1 MLCVLFF
8 SMLRFGTFNVLGLS
22 KPEKQ
27 HLLEEDFISYGL
39 DILAIQETKVINSDE
54 IILPLNN
61 KLIFMKQVNLIN
73 GIGHGGLGFLI
84 STKLTP
90 YIVQSQYIS
99 DRVSFIDFKIPCNNS
114 NPLLIRCVNGYSPT
128 NTKSKKDLSLS
139 TSFYEDLQKASNV
152 PSRWEIFYLGDFNG
166 KIGNITK
173 SDRVNGLHNYV
184 GSYSMG
190 MRNHNGECLL
200 DFVCL
205 NDLLVTN
212 TCFQHPSRHRTTH
225 TARVTYKSEKK
236 VYSQIDYILCKRRS
250 RCLLQNAR
258 SYGGTKLCSDH
269 KLVVVSI
276 NSQKRFRLYRKL
288 KASGKKK
295 IDCNQL
301 SSCKEKQLLF
311 KAEITESLKIITPV
325 GEPNSVLEKTFEA
338 LHSCAENVVGFRE
351 SNQRCHRTN
360 DKVVVELST
369 LRKQLR
375 VELESYNKDSARNRE
390 LKKSVNKI
398 GRAIKKR
405 MKVLETQWADR
416 LAYEITS
423 TDDSRAMF
431 EAVRSLAKVNDPK
444 PIVVHNQKGIPVGT
458 DKAKADI
465 IKGWYEKKFTGDE
478 PPLTPFVSP
487 PKSLDVPITPIEVEI
502 AAKALK
508 NGKANGPDNTPNEL
522 LKYAGTA
529 FYTMFANIVNRC
541 FEENKVLN
549 AVGECYITPL
559 TKPGKPPGQE
569 KSLRPL
575 TLCNGARKLLSLIT
589 LKRIE
594 YKIDQY
600 TGPWQAAYKT
610 GRSCSDLVWCQRI
623 LTSLVMKKQW
633 SFYKMGLDMS
643 SAFDTIKRS
652 TILSLLAEAGCSQD
666 EIKLVR
672 FLLSNIKIRVKVESE
687 VSIEFESS
695 VGGPQGDS
703 LSGKLF
709 TLYLAAA
716 LYHLRAVTNRPTPP
730 IADTGMPMESE
741 YSDDVDFMDT
751 SEQSLQALLPV
762 AKSVFSDWNLQINES
777 KTEFVDFRIAGSEE
791 FKVDGTPLRG
801 SEDWCTTKLL
811 GSLMCC
817 RKDIFHRIVL
827 GNAAFQCFKKVWLN
841 SKITLQKKLKVYEA
855 QVVSVIMYN
864 ASCWAAPA
872 AVMEKLDIC
881 HRKHLRA
888 IMNIRYPSMISN
900 NTLYERCNT
909 VPLSKRAELA
919 RWKMFG
925 HVLRSPENSPAQS
938 ALCFVIDQL
947 NILPGRRGRHRMNL
961 IDVLKGDLKNRDLQL
976 SKYEDILNL
985 RFLAQNRKNWQELFN
1000 LYDAG

>member
-84 STKLTP
+84 SRKLIP

-139 TSFYEDLQKASNV
+139 TSFYEDLQKVSNV

-184 GSYSMG
+184 GRYSMG

-225 TARVTYKSEKK
+225 TARVTYKGGKK

-288 KASGKKK
+288 KASGKK

-311 KAEITESLKIITPV
+311 KAEITESLKNITPV

-478 PPLTPFVSP
+478 PPLTPFVCP

-508 NGKANGPDNTPNEL
+508 NGKANGPDNTPNEF

-559 TKPGKPPGQE
+559 AKPGKPPGHE

-666 EIKLVR
+666 EIRLVR

-751 SEQSLQALLPV
+751 SEQSL
-762 AKSVFSDWNLQINES
+762 
-777 KTEFVDFRIAGSEE
+777 
-791 FKVDGTPLRG
+791 
-801 SEDWCTTKLL
+801 
-811 GSLMCC
+811 
-817 RKDIFHRIVL
+817 
-827 GNAAFQCFKKVWLN
+827 
-841 SKITLQKKLKVYEA
+841 
-855 QVVSVIMYN
+855 
-864 ASCWAAPA
+864 
-872 AVMEKLDIC
+872 
-881 HRKHLRA
+881 
-888 IMNIRYPSMISN
+888 
-900 NTLYERCNT
+900 
-909 VPLSKRAELA
+909 
-919 RWKMFG
+919 
-925 HVLRSPENSPAQS
+925 
-938 ALCFVIDQL
+938 
-947 NILPGRRGRHRMNL
+947 
-961 IDVLKGDLKNRDLQL
+961 
-976 SKYEDILNL
+976 
-985 RFLAQNRKNWQELFN
+985 
-1000 LYDAG
+1000 

>member
-39 DILAIQETKVINSDE
+39 DILAIQETKVI
-54 IILPLNN
+54 
-61 KLIFMKQVNLIN
+61 
-73 GIGHGGLGFLI
+73 
-84 STKLTP
+84 
-90 YIVQSQYIS
+90 
-99 DRVSFIDFKIPCNNS
+99 
-114 NPLLIRCVNGYSPT
+114 PT
-128 NTKSKKDLSLS
+128 NTKSKKDISLS
-139 TSFYEDLQKASNV
+139 TSFYDNLQKAANA
-152 PSRWEIFYLGDFNG
+152 PSRWEVYYLGDFNG
-166 KIGNITK
+166 KVGKLTF
-173 SDRVNGLHNYV
+173 SDRVNGLHNHV
-184 GSYSMG
+184 GRYGMG
-190 MRNHNGECLL
+190 ERNHNGECLL
-200 DFVCL
+200 NFVCL

-225 TARVTYKSEKK
+225 TARVTYKGGKK

-276 NSQKRFRLYRKL
+276 NSQKRFRLYSKP
-288 KASGKKK
+288 KTNVKK
-295 IDCNQL
+295 IDCNRL
-301 SSCKEKQLLF
+301 ASCKEMQQLF
-311 KAEITESLKIITPV
+311 KSEISQSLNNTTAD
-325 GEPNSVLEKTFEA
+325 GEPNFLLEQTFKA
-338 LHSCAENVVGFRE
+338 LHISAEKVVGVRE
-351 SNQRCHRTN
+351 PNQRCHRTN
-360 DKVVVELST
+360 DKVVVELSAQ
-369 LRKQLR
+369 RKQLR
-375 VELESYNKDSARNRE
+375 VELESYNKDSARNKE
-390 LKKSVNKI
+390 LKKSVNRI

-405 MKVLETQWADR
+405 MKVLESQWADR

-431 EAVRSLAKVNDPK
+431 EAVRSLAKVRETK
-444 PIVVHNQKGIPVGT
+444 PIVVHNQDGVPVGT
-458 DKAKADI
+458 DKAKADLV
-465 IKGWYEKKFTGDE
+465 KEWYEKKFTGDE
-478 PPLTPFVSP
+478 PPLTPFEGP
-487 PKSLDVPITPIEVEI
+487 PKSLDVPIMPFEVEC

-522 LKYAGTA
+522 LKYAGA
-529 FYTMFANIVNRC
+529 PFYNMFSKIVNKC

-549 AVGECYITPL
+549 AVGECFITPL
-559 TKPGKPPGQE
+559 AKPGKPPGEE

-594 YKIDQY
+594 SKIDQY
-600 TGPWQAAYKT
+600 TGPWQAAYKR
-610 GRSCSDLVWCQRI
+610 GRSCSDLVWSQRI
-623 LTSLVMKKQW
+623 LTSLVMKKNW
-633 SFYKMGLDMS
+633 SFHKMGLDMS

-652 TILSLLAEAGCSQD
+652 TILSLLVDAGCSED
-666 EIKLVR
+666 DIRLVR

-703 LSGKLF
+703 LSGKFF

-716 LYHLRAVTNRPTPP
+716 LYHLRAITNRPTPP

-751 SEQSLQALLPV
+751 SEENLVNLLPV
-762 AKSVFSDWNLQINES
+762 AKSVFSEWNLQINES
-777 KTEFVDFRIAGSEE
+777 KTEFVHFRIAGSDE
-791 FKVDGTPLRG
+791 FKEDGTPLRG
-801 SEDWCTTKLL
+801 SESWCSTKLL

-817 RKDIFHRIVL
+817 TKDIFHRTIL
-827 GNAAFQCFKKVWLN
+827 GNAAFQSFKKVWLS
-841 SKITLQKKLKVYEA
+841 SKIPLEKKLMVYEA

-864 ASCWAAPA
+864 ASCWAAPV

-888 IMNIRYPSMISN
+888 IMNIRHPSMISN
-900 NTLYERCNT
+900 KTLYLRCNT
-909 VPLSKRAELA
+909 VPLSKRTEIAK
-919 RWKMFG
+919 WKMFG
-925 HVLRSPENSPAQS
+925 HILRSPENSPAQS
-938 ALCFVIDQL
+938 AVCFVVVQYKFI
-947 NILPGRRGRHRMNL
+947 
-961 IDVLKGDLKNRDLQL
+961 
-976 SKYEDILNL
+976 
-985 RFLAQNRKNWQELFN
+985 
-1000 LYDAG
+1000 